1 MYIDRRDS
9 LCGELRLPRPCFARA
24 RNDGILT
31 GMSLAGLPLH
41 NVSELK
47 ASRWGHHRFRHSCN
61 LNSCKGLYNYVIPVP
76 VKTGNTGIQKL
87 KEVRMFHLLKHLS
100 FLFCFAATSV
110 I

>member
-47 ASRWGHHRFRHSCN
+47 ASRWGHHHYGHCF
-61 LNSCKGLYNYVIPVP
+61 LKAVP
-76 VKTGNTGIQKL
+76 VFFIDNTQ
-87 KEVRMFHLLKHLS
+87 S
-100 FLFCFAATSV
+100 FVYTYSRR
-110 I
+110 